1 MGTTTITDKPVKITK
16 ATIERAWSRRAK
28 DTRLIVR
35 DTDTRGLSLIVNATT
50 MTWRYEYR
58 PRGKDPATGK
68 RWPNKPI
75 TLGNPAT
82 LSVDDARHAA
92 NAAKGQSATGTD
104 PHKARKAK
112 LAKEAAG
119 RAATTKR
126 LLDEYEKVL
135 PKRPKLRGS
144 GLPSA
149 KHAAD
154 ELASARAASATMG
167 LDDTA
172 VAEIGA
178 SHIRRLQ
185 SAEAARPATA
195 RARFGAFSRF
205 LDWAQEEGHVTVNPF
220 VAVPRSRRP
229 KPVSSRSHYLT
240 IEQLA
245 VMWKTAGELDP
256 LYRDLVRFLIALP
269 CRRSEA
275 TNLDWSH
282 LDLTGAAWSQ
292 PDRLTKNGDPHRLHL
307 HPLVLDILKARHEA
321 ANSPTSGLVFPAPRS
336 GEAIDTFTAIKADME
351 QKTGL
356 TGWRWH
362 DFRRS
367 FVTTLGERGLPEAV
381 LDAMLNHRQSTT
393 RGGVLGVYQRA
404 QRWPEQVAAMKVW
417 GEALAAVIDGR
428 RPASN
433 VVQLV
438 AAS

>member
-1 MGTTTITDKPVKITK
+1 
-16 ATIERAWSRRAK
+16 
-28 DTRLIVR
+28 
-35 DTDTRGLSLIVNATT
+35 
-50 MTWRYEYR
+50 
-58 PRGKDPATGK
+58 
-68 RWPNKPI
+68 
-75 TLGNPAT
+75 
-82 LSVDDARHAA
+82 
-92 NAAKGQSATGTD
+92 
-104 PHKARKAK
+104 
-112 LAKEAAG
+112 
-119 RAATTKR
+119 
-126 LLDEYEKVL
+126 
-135 PKRPKLRGS
+135 
-144 GLPSA
+144 
-149 KHAAD
+149 
-154 ELASARAASATMG
+154 
-167 LDDTA
+167 
-172 VAEIGA
+172 
-178 SHIRRLQ
+178 
-185 SAEAARPATA
+185 
-195 RARFGAFSRF
+195 
-205 LDWAQEEGHVTVNPF
+205 
-220 VAVPRSRRP
+220 
-229 KPVSSRSHYLT
+229 
-240 IEQLA
+240 
-245 VMWKTAGELDP
+245 
-256 LYRDLVRFLIALP
+256 
-269 CRRSEA
+269 
-275 TNLDWSH
+275 LDWSH

>member
-1 MGTTTITDKPVKITK
+1 MGITTITEKPVKITK
-16 ATIERAWSRRAK
+16 TTIENAWRRRAK
-28 DTRLIVR
+28 DTRIIVR

-82 LSVDDARHAA
+82 LSVEGARHAA
-92 NAAKGQSATGTD
+92 ASLKGQAAAGDD
-104 PHKARKAK
+104 PHEARQAQ
-112 LAKEAAG
+112 LAKAASD
-119 RAATTKR
+119 RAATVKR
-126 LLDEYEKVL
+126 LMDDYEKAL

-149 KHAAD
+149 KHCAEEIAHT
-154 ELASARAASATMG
+154 RAASATMRT
-167 LDDTA
+167 DNIA
-172 VAEIGA
+172 V
-178 SHIRRLQ
+178 RRVDGKHLRDLLN
-185 SAEAARPATA
+185 AEAGRPATA
-195 RARFGAFSRF
+195 KARFGAFSRF
-205 LDWAQEEGHVTVNPF
+205 LDWAQDEGHI
-220 VAVPRSRRP
+220 AVSPWAGVSRARKPRAAEA
-229 KPVSSRSHYLT
+229 RSHYLT

-245 VMWKTAGELDP
+245 VMWKAAGEMDD

-367 FVTTLGERGLPEAV
+367 FVTTLGERGLPETV